1 MSEETKVSS
10 QPFLVQPPA
19 SVNFDKTSE
28 WPGWIEEFGDYRFA
42 SGLNERTQEAQ
53 VRTLLYTMGRQA
65 RNIFKTFNLS
75 EEDSKKYDVVKTQ
88 FHTHFVATRNLVYE
102 SACFHRRHQEPGESV
117 DQYVTELH
125 TLADRCDYGK
135 MKERMI
141 LDRFVVGLRDAKLSE
156 ALQMDA
162 ALTLKSALTKARLK
176 EAVQQQQQDLRS
188 VVDREEHES
197 LTTAEVDIVHRR
209 TSNQRRPDHQTCAA
223 CGRGPHSR
231 SSCPARGALCYVCQ
245 RRGHFAAVCSRTH
258 RTTEPE
264 AWPSEVGIRSPRGEQ
279 LNMNCV
285 TFSVGDLAVSS
296 AKARFVQIAINGA
309 VVSAKVDTGADVNVV
324 PGSFPALPKVLQPTD
339 VILMGPGGDRLNLK
353 GKFTADILWK
363 RAAVRQDVFVVDS
376 VSNVI
381 LGLPAIQALGIVKF
395 VDEASVHQVVQ
406 TRFGSLFRGLGTMK
420 GEYSIRLKP
429 DAVPYAIHTAP
440 RIPIPLRDGVKQEL
454 EEMEKNGVIR
464 KVQGPTEW
472 CAGIVP
478 VLKPSRKV
486 RICVDLTQ
494 LNKSV
499 QRERFVLPTVD
510 ETLG

>member
-19 SVNFDKTSE
+19 SFNFDKTSE
-28 WPGWIEEFGDYRFA
+28 WPGWIQEFDDYRFA
-42 SGLNERTQEAQ
+42 SGLN
-53 VRTLLYTMGRQA
+53 
-65 RNIFKTFNLS
+65 
-75 EEDSKKYDVVKTQ
+75 D
-88 FHTHFVATRNLVYE
+88 
-102 SACFHRRHQEPGESV
+102 
-117 DQYVTELH
+117 ELKR
-125 TLADRCDYGK
+125 LRCDYGE

-197 LTTAEVDIVHRR
+197 LTRAEVDIVHRR

-245 RRGHFAAVCSRTH
+245 RRGHFTAVCSWTH
-258 RTTEPE
+258 RITEPE
-264 AWPSEVGIRSPRGEQ
+264 AWPSEVGIRSTRGEQ
-279 LNMNCV
+279 PNMNCV

-296 AKARFVQIAINGA
+296 AKARFVQIAIGA
-309 VVSAKVDTGADVNVV
+309 VLSAKVDTGAEVYVV

-381 LGLPAIQALGIVKF
+381 LGLPAVQALGIVKF

-429 DAVPYAIHTAP
+429 DAVPYAIHTAL
-440 RIPIPLRDGVKQEL
+440 RIPIPLRDGVKQE
-454 EEMEKNGVIR
+454 MEKKWGH
-464 KVQGPTEW
+464 
-472 CAGIVP
+472 
-478 VLKPSRKV
+478 S
-486 RICVDLTQ
+486 
-494 LNKSV
+494 
-499 QRERFVLPTVD
+499 
-510 ETLG
+510 

>member
-1 MSEETKVSS
+1 
-10 QPFLVQPPA
+10 
-19 SVNFDKTSE
+19 
-28 WPGWIEEFGDYRFA
+28 
-42 SGLNERTQEAQ
+42 
-53 VRTLLYTMGRQA
+53 MGRQA
-65 RNIFKTFNLS
+65 RNIFETLNLS
-75 EEDSKKYDVVKTQ
+75 EEDSKKYDMVKTQ
-88 FHTHFVATRNLVYE
+88 FDTHFVATGNLVYE
-102 SACFHRRHQEPGESV
+102 SACFHHRHQEPGESV

-125 TLADRCDYGK
+125 TLTDRCDYGE

-141 LDRFVVGLRDAKLSE
+141 RLSWTTGRKVVGSSSNGCGADSKNV
-156 ALQMDA
+156 
-162 ALTLKSALTKARLK
+162 LTKARLK

-197 LTTAEVDIVHRR
+197 VTRAEVDIVHRR
-209 TSNQRRPDHQTCAA
+209 TSKQRRPDHQTCAA

-245 RRGHFAAVCSRTH
+245 RRGHFAAVCSWTH

-279 LNMNCV
+279 PNMNCG

-309 VVSAKVDTGADVNVV
+309 VVSAKVDTGAEGNVV

-339 VILMGPGGDRLNLK
+339 AILMGPGGDRLKLK
-353 GKFTADILWK
+353 EKFTADILWK

-381 LGLPAIQALGIVKF
+381 LGLPAIQALRIVKF
-395 VDEASVHQVVQ
+395 VNEASVHQVVQ

-429 DAVPYAIHTAP
+429 DAVPYAIHTAR
-440 RIPIPLRDGVKQEL
+440 RIPYR
-454 EEMEKNGVIR
+454 
-464 KVQGPTEW
+464 
-472 CAGIVP
+472 C
-478 VLKPSRKV
+478 
-486 RICVDLTQ
+486 
-494 LNKSV
+494 
-499 QRERFVLPTVD
+499 
-510 ETLG
+510 ETA